1 MTLWKSG
8 WAAAAAGLAGL
19 LSLAAC
25 GHEPKLTADQVCQAA
40 VYRLT
45 DGRLLDIAPSED
57 DDLRWRLD
65 DGRSGRLSAKDHW
78 SSTLGWTGQPDG
90 VSVRLPACG
99 GTRISFT
106 DKGAQP
112 VAGAR
117 VPLQV
122 RDTTFRSGDVTLFGR
137 LVMPVGAGRVPVVV
151 EVHGSEKDAASVF
164 EYHQRMLPAGGVAAF
179 IYDKRGTGRSTG
191 KYTQD
196 FQVLARD
203 AAAAAVEARRL
214 AGERLQR
221 IGFFGGSQGGW
232 VAPLAATMT
241 PVDFVIVGYGLA
253 GSPGEENIDETV
265 LELKRKGYGQ
275 ADLAAA
281 AEVAAATNAVVGSH
295 FRTGYAQL
303 DAARAKYGDKPWFKQ
318 LHGQFT
324 AEVLKYPDLVLR
336 VAGPIMDVKTPID
349 YDAAPVLSKV
359 KAPMLWILADDDTLA
374 PNATTRRRLAGL
386 IAQGS
391 PITVLAFPAT
401 DHGIMEFITTPSGER
416 DETRYADGYFR
427 TTVDWAK
434 TGALHP
440 PYGRSVLI
448 GQPIGP
454 TR

>member
-1 MTLWKSG
+1 MTLSNSG
-8 WAAAAAGLAGL
+8 LKIAAGFAGL
-19 LSLAAC
+19 LALAAC
-25 GHEPKLTADQVCQAA
+25 GHAPKLTADQVCQAG
-40 VYRLT
+40 VYRLS
-45 DGRLLDIAPSED
+45 DGRLLDIAPSD
-57 DDLRWRLD
+57 GDDLRWRMD
-65 DGRSGRLSAKDHW
+65 DGRSGKLLAKDHW

-99 GTRISFT
+99 GTRISFA

-112 VAGAR
+112 VAGVR

-122 RDTTFRSGDVTLFGR
+122 RDTTFKSGDATLFGR
-137 LVMPVGAGRVPVVV
+137 LVMRAGSERVPVVV

-164 EYHQRMLPAGGVAAF
+164 DYHQRMLPAQGVAAF
-179 IYDKRGTGRSTG
+179 VYDKRGTGRSTG
-191 KYTQD
+191 TYTQD
-196 FQVLARD
+196 FEVLARD
-203 AAAAAVEARRL
+203 AAAAEVEARRL
-214 AGERLQR
+214 TGDRLQR
-221 IGFFGGSQGGW
+221 IGFAGGSQEGW
-232 VAPLAATMT
+232 VAPLAATLT

-265 LELKRKGYGQ
+265 LELKRKGYGP
-275 ADLAAA
+275 ADLAGA

-295 FRTGYAQL
+295 FRSGYDQL
-303 DAARAKYGDKPWFKQ
+303 DAARAKYAGKPWFKQ

-324 AEVLKYPDLVLR
+324 SEVLKYPDLVLR

-349 YDAAPVLSKV
+349 YDAVPVLKKV
-359 KAPMLWILADDDTLA
+359 KAPMLWVLADDDTLA
-374 PNATTRRRLAGL
+374 PNVTTRRRLAEL
-386 IAQGS
+386 TAQGA